1 MKNRLVTRRIFVRDT
16 AAMAAGVAAAGTIGL
31 APWRI
36 VAAGATEVPAEVQAT
51 RNYQNSMEY
60 RRLGKTGLWVSAVC
74 LGGHWKR
81 VDKMIQLQGVMD
93 PYRGSG
99 NSLDM
104 QALRKNR
111 DEVVSRCIE
120 VGINC
125 IDFAGDA
132 EPETYCQVLGDRRD
146 LFYLAYSHPASELR
160 VPENRTA
167 KRLVELFEA
176 GLKRCKLEYADIWR
190 LMAYERGGSHT
201 QPEVEA
207 MIEALAIARQKG
219 LCRFTG
225 CSTHD
230 RRWAKMLIETYPDI
244 IQMICMPYT
253 ADSKVLPQDSLFESL
268 LRHDVGFLG
277 IKPFASNSIF
287 QGDGSPTGPHVE
299 EDDRRAR
306 MAIRYILGN
315 PAITAPIPGL
325 VSAHHVDNIVR
336 AVREH
341 REFDA
346 EERAELRQMGA
357 QMWANLPPEY
367 QWLKQWE
374 YV

>member
-1 MKNRLVTRRIFVRDT
+1 MSKQLVTRRIFVRDT
-16 AAMAAGVAAAGTIGL
+16 AVMAAGVAAGVSVAVT
-31 APWRI
+31 PRRI
-36 VAAGATEVPAEVQAT
+36 VAAGATDVPAEVKGT
-51 RNYQNSMEY
+51 RNYQTNMEY

-81 VDKMIQLQGVMD
+81 VDKMIQLQGTMD
-93 PYRGSG
+93 PYRGSA
-99 NSLDM
+99 NSADM

-111 DEVVSRCIE
+111 DEVISRCIE

-125 IDFAGDA
+125 I
-132 EPETYCQVLGDRRD
+132 V
-146 LFYLAYSHPASELR
+146 
-160 VPENRTA
+160 
-167 KRLVELFEA
+167 
-176 GLKRCKLEYADIWR
+176 WR
-190 LMAYERGGSHT
+190 LMAYERGGSHSSA
-201 QPEVEA
+201 EVEA
-207 MIEALAIARQKG
+207 MIEALEIARRKG

-230 RRWAKMLIETYPDI
+230 RKWARMLIETYPDV
-244 IQMICMPYT
+244 IQMVCMPYT

-268 LRHDVGFLG
+268 IKHDVGLLG

-287 QGDGSPTGPHVE
+287 HGDGSPNGPHVE

-325 VSAHHVDNIVR
+325 ISAHHVDNVVQ
-336 AVREH
+336 AVQEH
-341 REFDA
+341 RELDV
-346 EERAELRQMGA
+346 EERAELRRMGA
-357 QMWANLPPEY
+357 QMWANLPPDY